1 MKKYICS
8 LFKKIYIALKSTDE
22 QKALFK
28 KLQKGDMVWAKMPLS
43 NKELEKIEEKHRIRP
58 YLIVEKNKNYFI
70 CYQSSSKSRTRFN
83 NYEEYFVNKYKYNKK
98 KDSWIDLT
106 KTFEIPMNNIKSEYI
121 RLDEFDIREIEKRL
135 SIEFNRGNKSIL
147 KFCTLVYINVGNVI
161 IKDNKLY
168 YVYSEDNIFIYCI
181 RIQKK
186 KHKNSNVIIINK
198 KTYYADF
205 NEKISIKRNEKMKII
220 NIANNDETLIIE
232 SQMNNFKNSDIIKF
246 GYENKKK
253 EMRFDIGTVLK
264 YGNSKIMYLYSENN
278 RHYGI
283 DMLWYAIKPRIFEI
297 KDINKR
303 EIIEIKKIDEVNK
316 ILECLVEKNV
326 KDRKKF
332 EKINK
337 YVRSLL
343 YYSIV

>member
-1 MKKYICS
+1 MKKYICR
-8 LFKKIYIALKSTDE
+8 LLKKIYIALKSTDE
-22 QKALFK
+22 QKTLFK
-28 KLQKGDMVWAKMPLS
+28 KLQKGDMMWAKMPLS
-43 NKELEKIEEKHRIRP
+43 NKELEKIEENHRIRP
-58 YLIVEKNKNYFI
+58 YLIVEKDKNYFI
-70 CYQSSSKSRTRFN
+70 CYQSSSKSRTKFN
-83 NYEEYFVNKYKYNKK
+83 NYEEYFVNKFKYNKK

-147 KFCTLVYINVGNVI
+147 KFCTLIYVDVGNVI
-161 IKDNKLY
+161 IKENMQY
-168 YVYSEDNIFIYCI
+168 YVYAEDNIFIYCLK
-181 RIQKK
+181 IQKK
-186 KHKNSNVIIINK
+186 KEENLNTIIINK

-220 NIANNDETLIIE
+220 NIANNDEILIIE
-232 SQMNNFKNSDIIKF
+232 SQMNNFKKSNRNKFDYEIKKR
-246 GYENKKK
+246 EIV
-253 EMRFDIGTVLK
+253 FDIGTVLR

-278 RHYGI
+278 KYYGI
-283 DMLWYAIKPRIFEI
+283 DMLWYSIKPRIFEI
-297 KDINKR
+297 KNIDKR
-303 EIIEIKKIDEVNK
+303 EIIEVKKIDEVNK

-332 EKINK
+332 EKINE